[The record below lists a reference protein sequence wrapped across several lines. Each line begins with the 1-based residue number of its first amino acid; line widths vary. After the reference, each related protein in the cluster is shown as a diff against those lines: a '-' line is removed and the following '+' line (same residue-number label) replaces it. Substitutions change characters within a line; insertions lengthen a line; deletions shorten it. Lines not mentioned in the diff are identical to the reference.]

1 MVRREIPYLHRV
13 TRPSGRVHYYYRRR
27 GYPRVRLP
35 APTDPDFSAAYHAAG
50 GGDIA
55 VSVQAGTLSAVVAAY
70 RASPEYAGLSPASRA
85 YYETAL
91 RELEARFGDKR
102 IAALKTPKVLELR
115 DEKRDRPSAANNL
128 LAVLSV
134 LCEQARMRGL
144 RHDNPVAGVRRLKTG
159 EWRAWTQDELD
170 AFRARWPR
178 GTMER
183 RAFALALYTTQR
195 VSDLIRMT
203 QADRRDGAIKVT
215 QAKTGR
221 ELWIPEHPALTE
233 ELAHCRD
240 MVLLMHS
247 RGRAFASQKKF
258 STWFKRAIRAAG
270 LPEECVTHGLRKAG
284 ITALAEAGC
293 TDAEIQAVSGQSPE
307 MVAYYRSR
315 ADQRRLASAAVLRL
329 RGENGKV

>member
-1 MVRREIPYLHRV
+1 MKPDIPYLHRI
-13 TRPSGRVHYYYRRR
+13 TRPSGRIDYYYRRS

-55 VSVQAGTLSAVVAAY
+55 VSVQSGTVAAVIAAY
-70 RASPEYAGLSPASRA
+70 RESPEYAALSPASRA

-91 RELEARFGDKR
+91 RELEQRFSDKR
-102 IAALKTPKVLELR
+102 IAALKTPKVIELR

-170 AFRARWPR
+170 AFRERWPS

-195 VSDLIRMT
+195 VSDLIAMT

-215 QAKTGR
+215 QGKTGR
-221 ELWIPEHPALTE
+221 ELWIPEHPALAE
-233 ELAHCRD
+233 ELSHCRD
-240 MVLLMHS
+240 FVLLLH
-247 RGRAFASQKKF
+247 GRKRPFSHQTKF
-258 STWFKRAIRAAG
+258 STWFKRAIRAAS
-270 LPEECVTHGLRKAG
+270 LSEDCVTHGLRKAG

-293 TDAEIQAVSGQSPE
+293 SDAEIQAVSGQSPE

-329 RGENGKV
+329 RGENGGV